1 MRDLRR
7 KVARVTI
14 TVVTLAIGYVIT
26 QLGDPEYVPGIGWVP
41 ATFMGI
47 LATLWAVQYAELPG
61 FPVIEEKEE

>member
-7 KVARVTI
+7 RVARVTI
-14 TVVTLAIGYVIT
+14 AVVTLAIIYVLA

-47 LATLWAVQYAELPG
+47 LAMYWAVQYAELPG
-61 FPVIEEKEE
+61 FPVIEKEE